1 MGEISGEETQWQ
13 PEPQLIEFEA
23 RGPEEFTVLGGEI
36 SGYFRIQNGV
46 LFFGEG
52 GDWDILRHGMLVQI
66 DEDFEFEWVSDV
78 LKPWLDGITI
88 SASALT
94 KKRMARELMP
104 KWT

>member
-46 LFFGEG
+46 FFLGRG
-52 GDWDILRHGMLVQI
+52 GI
-66 DEDFEFEWVSDV
+66 E
-78 LKPWLDGITI
+78 I
-88 SASALT
+88 SFDMGCLSRLT
-94 KKRMARELMP
+94 KILSLNGFQ
-104 KWT
+104 TC